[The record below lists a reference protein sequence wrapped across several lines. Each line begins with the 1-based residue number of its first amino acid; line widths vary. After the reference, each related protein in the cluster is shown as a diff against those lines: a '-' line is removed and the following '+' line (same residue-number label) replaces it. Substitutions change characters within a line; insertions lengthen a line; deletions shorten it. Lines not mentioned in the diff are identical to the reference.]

1 MMVGVRALF
10 LLSCLALTA
19 AYGWWVT
26 HPMGAQRHYK
36 QLRAQITKQEQK
48 NHQARKENDVL
59 RRKIMALRYDQRA
72 AEQAA
77 RDHLFLAKPNEVV
90 VICPK

>member
-1 MMVGVRALF
+1 MNVGVRILF
-10 LLSCLALTA
+10 LLSCMAITA

-26 HPMGAQRHYK
+26 HPTGPQRSY
-36 QLRAQITKQEQK
+36 QQMRAQINQQHQQ
-48 NHQARKENDVL
+48 NHFARRENDVL
-59 RRKIMALRYDQRA
+59 RRKITALRYDQRA

-77 RDHLFLAKPNEVV
+77 RDHLFLTKPNEIV